1 MFGVSPT
8 DWRRPFPRTG
18 GPAGLPPPSSGP
30 PSRLARVLG
39 VGLDRAGGVGRP
51 PGPAGWLVPRT
62 IVGLAV
68 WSLLLATILG
78 VVVALG
84 FAASQARIS
93 QKEQAALGRSRTP
106 GEAAP
111 PGPSPSPGPSPKD
124 PLTELVASAGRSVV
138 VVEDFDPS
146 GATTAGSGFVLQA
159 TPSDIWVVTSYSL
172 VRAAKTADRTVKVRL
187 PNFQRLDGSIRSSD
201 PDRDLALVDVEGENL
216 PSLNRFAPPV
226 TQTGAPVYVLE
237 ATAGTG
243 KVAGHLA
250 TVSQVT
256 GDGLLLQSTELAA
269 GVGGPVL
276 DADGNV
282 VGVLPVRYVPKGQ
295 TTPGIW
301 AVPAQLMCRRLI
313 VCPASA
319 LNVQPS
325 VTPSASPG

>member
-1 MFGVSPT
+1 MFGVPPT

-18 GPAGLPPPSSGP
+18 PPDLPPPHSGP

-39 VGLDRAGGVGRP
+39 VGPGGSGRP
-51 PGPAGWLVPRT
+51 EGPAGWLVPRT

-78 VVVALG
+78 VTVALG

-93 QKEQAALGRSRTP
+93 EKEQMALSRSRTP
-106 GEAAP
+106 GESASPLPA
-111 PGPSPSPGPSPKD
+111 PSPSPSPKD

-138 VVEDFDPS
+138 VVEDSDPS
-146 GATTAGSGFVLQA
+146 GTTTTGSGFVLQA
-159 TPSDIWVVTSYSL
+159 TPSDIWVITSYTL
-172 VRAAKTADRTVKVRL
+172 VRAAKTADRPVKVRL
-187 PNFQRLDGSIRSSD
+187 TNFQRLDGSIRSSD
-201 PDRDLALVDVEGENL
+201 PDRDLAVVVVEGENL
-216 PSLNRFAPPV
+216 PSLNRLAPPL
-226 TQTGAPVYVLE
+226 TQAGVPVYVLE

-243 KVAGHLA
+243 KVVGHRA

-256 GDGLLLQSTELAA
+256 GDGLLLESSELAA

-276 DADGNV
+276 DADGSV
-282 VGVLPVRYVPKGQ
+282 VGVLPVRYIPKGQ
-295 TTPGIW
+295 TTPGVW
-301 AVPAQLMCRRLI
+301 AVPAQLMCRRLV

-325 VTPSASPG
+325 AAPSASPG